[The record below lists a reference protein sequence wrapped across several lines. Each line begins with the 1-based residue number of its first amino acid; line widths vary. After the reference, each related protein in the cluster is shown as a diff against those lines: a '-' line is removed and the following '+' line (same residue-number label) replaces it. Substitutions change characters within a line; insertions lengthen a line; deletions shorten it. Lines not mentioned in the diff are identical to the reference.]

1 MRHRLV
7 VSTFPNAKALPLW
20 IAQEAGIF
28 ERYGL
33 EVSID
38 ETESSKLQRARLIS
52 GEIHIAQAAVDNGLA
67 LIKGGHDV
75 IIVMGGESGMNDF
88 IVQADINDFAG
99 MRGRIL
105 AVDSP
110 DTAYALQARR
120 LLAQAGLTCGRDY
133 DIQPVGNAGL
143 RLKAMLQDKRFG
155 GAVLNPPFSSEAQ
168 LTGMRSLGGMVKL
181 LGPYQAGGTFLMRAW
196 ARDNAAALNAYI
208 KSYVTA
214 LRYLSDPDH
223 HRQGIDC
230 LRTHLDL
237 SEQIAERAFEQLTDP
252 VYGFTPDARID
263 MEGIANM
270 LSTRAETEGSGSTSL
285 DPRLFLDLSYYQ
297 QAMDDLI

>member
-1 MRHRLV
+1 MTHRLV

-20 IAQEAGIF
+20 IATEIGIF
-28 ERYGL
+28 ERFGL

-38 ETESSKLQRARLIS
+38 ETESSKLQRAKLIS
-52 GEIHIAQAAVDNGLA
+52 GEIHVAQAAVDNGLA
-67 LIKGGHDV
+67 LIKGGYDA

-88 IVQADINDFAG
+88 IVQADIQNFAG

-120 LLAQAGLTCGRDY
+120 LLAKAGLICGEDY
-133 DIQPVGNAGL
+133 EIQAVGNAGL
-143 RLKAMLQDKRFG
+143 RLKAMLRDIRFG

-168 LTGMRSLGGMVKL
+168 LRGMRSLGGMVEL

-196 ARDNAAALNAYI
+196 ARDHSAALVAYL

-214 LRYLSDPDH
+214 LRWLTDFDH
-223 HRQGIDC
+223 RGRGIDI
-230 LRTHLDL
+230 LRRHLNL
-237 SEQIAERAFEQLTDP
+237 SEIIAGKAFDQLTDP
-252 VYGFTPDARID
+252 AFGFTPDAKINLV
-263 MEGIANM
+263 GIANM
-270 LSTRAETEGSGSTSL
+270 LSTRAETEGSDGVSL
-285 DPRLFLDLSYYQ
+285 DPKQFLELSYYQ
-297 QAMDDLI
+297 RAMAGLS